1 MFHLDTAPRKKCDG
15 PPTTPLSMMACT
27 SLQTIQELIPLP
39 FPFRVIKHSIVAA
52 VLCFAAFAVAQ
63 NPRVTIDSGTLEGAV
78 SNGVDTFK
86 GIPYAQPPLGELRW
100 RAPQPVRPWT
110 GVREAKA
117 YAHDCLQNPFKD
129 DMAPPVPPT
138 SEDCLYL
145 NVLVPAN
152 KPATPLPVM
161 VWIHGGGSVIGG
173 TTPAVYQG
181 YAFAKHGVIFVSIN
195 YRLGRLGY
203 FAHPALTAAHA
214 DGDLLGNYGYMDQ
227 IAALKWVQRNI
238 EAFGG
243 DKNNVTVFGE
253 SHGGRSMHM
262 LLGTSLAK
270 GLFKRAIIESGFGR
284 MYQPPISLSMGDGG
298 PSAEQIGIQFA
309 ESVGIDGT
317 GKEALEKLRALPA
330 MTVIGTVGYG
340 MGRKNYSGPMIDGKL
355 VPADTP
361 DIYLSD
367 DNQHV
372 ALMLGGNDEDTGT
385 AAGDS
390 MDAVYNAFGPY
401 AAQAREIYTAAGV
414 KDLAGLKSMVGRD
427 RVELEPTRFTARVF
441 ASEGL
446 PVYEYRFS
454 YVANTMR
461 SQWTGAH
468 HASEIPYVFNTL
480 PGEYGDKVT
489 AEDQQVADTMIRYW
503 TNFAKTGDPNGPG
516 LPEWP
521 RYSTAKDVLMNITAQ
536 GKPVA
541 MPDPFKARLDVVSE
555 AAGAVAAPS
564 PR

>member
-1 MFHLDTAPRKKCDG
+1 MEILV
-15 PPTTPLSMMACT
+15 TTSSYHDLFAS
-27 SLQTIQELIPLP
+27 SLWRSFFKSSAL
-39 FPFRVIKHSIVAA
+39 VVALFFTTF
-52 VLCFAAFAVAQ
+52 VSAQ
-63 NPRVTIDSGTLEGAV
+63 SPQVSIDSGTLQGEA
-78 SNGVDTFK
+78 SSGVIAFK
-86 GIPYAQPPLGELRW
+86 GIPYALPPLGELRW
-100 RAPQPVRPWT
+100 RAPQPVKPWT

-117 YAHDCLQNPFKD
+117 YAHDCLQNPFD
-129 DMAPPVPPT
+129 QDMAPPVQPT

-145 NVLVPAN
+145 NVLVPTQKHAM
-152 KPATPLPVM
+152 PLPVM

-203 FAHPALTAAHA
+203 FAHPALTSAHA

-238 EAFGG
+238 GAFGG

-262 LLGTSLAK
+262 LLGTSLAM
-270 GLFKRAIIESGFGR
+270 GLFKRIIIESGFGR
-284 MYQPPISLSMGDGG
+284 MYQPPLSISMGDGK
-298 PSAEQIGIQFA
+298 PSAEQIGLQFA

-317 GKEALEKLRALPA
+317 GEDALEKLRALSA
-330 MTVIGTVGYG
+330 KTVIGTVGYG

-372 ALMLGGNDEDTGT
+372 ALMVGGNDEDTGT

-390 MDAVYNAFGPY
+390 LDAVYADFGPY
-401 AAQAREIYTAAGV
+401 ANQARQIYSVAGV
-414 KDLAGLKSMVGRD
+414 KDLAGLKAMVGRD

-454 YVANTMR
+454 YVANCMR

-480 PGEYGDKVT
+480 PGEYGNKVT
-489 AEDQQVADTMIRYW
+489 AEDQQVADFMIRYW

-521 RYSTAKDVLMNITAQ
+521 RYSAVQDVLMNFTAQ
-536 GKPVA
+536 SKPVA
-541 MPDPFKARLDVVSE
+541 MPDPFKARLGVVSQ
-555 AAGAVAAPS
+555 AASSVAAPT